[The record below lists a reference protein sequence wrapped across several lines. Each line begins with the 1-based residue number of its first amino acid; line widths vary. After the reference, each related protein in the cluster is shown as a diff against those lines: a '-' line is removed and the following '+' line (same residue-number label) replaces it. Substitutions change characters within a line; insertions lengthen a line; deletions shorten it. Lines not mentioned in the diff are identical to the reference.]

1 MTKVFQKHKITG
13 ILQKLHIGG
22 MEKNIKQSKNREK
35 KNRRKMSKEDWQAVT
50 GGMLL

>member
-1 MTKVFQKHKITG
+1 MTKGFQKHKI
-13 ILQKLHIGG
+13 ILETLPIGG
-22 MEKNIKQSKNREK
+22 MEKNIKQSENRE